1 MTHSYSLL
9 HLRDI
14 KAIKGKSEN
23 EVVVGRSCCYDKIS
37 EFIFFIYSALLQD
50 IQ

>member
-1 MTHSYSLL
+1 M
-9 HLRDI
+9 
-14 KAIKGKSEN
+14 KVKSEN
-23 EVVVGRSCCYDKIS
+23 EVVGRSCCYEKIS